1 MNESSKISRQ
11 TAYTRQNYLLLR
23 ENFFSMKNFRLWATL
38 PLLILAIFWSF
49 RSLMPTNGNTSV
61 EEEYG
66 FSTDKALTHVEAISK
81 QPHAVGFP
89 AHETVRAYIVA
100 ELEKLGLEVSLQE
113 GYTAGDWANYS
124 KAVNIVTRIE
134 GSGEGKALLLLSHYD
149 SNPHSSL
156 GASDAGSGV
165 ATILEGIRAYLA
177 KKVTPKNDIIIV
189 ITDAEELGL
198 NGADLFA
205 NRHTWTKDIGLVL
218 NFEARGS
225 GGPGYMFM
233 ETNRGNEQLIKE
245 FVTANPQFPVTNSL
259 AYSIYK
265 LLPNDTD
272 LTVFREDQD
281 IEGFNFAFID
291 DHFDYHTVRDSYSRL
306 DRNSLT
312 HQGSYLMPLL
322 THFSETDLG
331 SLKSLNDYI
340 YFNIPVF
347 KMVTY
352 PFDWIWPMWLLA
364 LGVFIILLVLGFR
377 NGSLNLKE
385 VSLGFI
391 PMLTSLVI
399 NGVLGYFAW
408 TIITTLYPGY
418 KDILQGFTYNGHT
431 YILAFALFSLAICF
445 LAYHKFKKLSIPN
458 LLVAPALLW
467 LLICWAV
474 AQYLPGASFFILPVY
489 ALLVCFA
496 ISIYQKE
503 ADPFLPLF
511 LTLPAIF
518 IYSPFIVMFPIALG
532 LKMLVTTTL
541 FTTLTFWLLLPLI
554 GRYPRKKFLGS
565 LLFIGFI
572 SALAMAHFQSGFTEK
587 KPKPSSLVY
596 ILDTDTKKAQWAT
609 YEHQL
614 SDWTSTILGSENTL
628 PETTSVNTIYSK
640 YNSRFTQVSAA
651 PLKDIIGPVVTIEKD
666 TTLDGNRI
674 LEVGIFPQRGV
685 NRLEVFTNTTPI
697 KKASVNGIELSEF
710 FLKERNS
717 ARLFTHYISD
727 NDSTMLELSIPA
739 GAELELTLYEASND
753 LLEHPMFSIPVRPK
767 DLIPMPFVLND
778 AIILKKTIRH

>member
-1 MNESSKISRQ
+1 
-11 TAYTRQNYLLLR
+11 
-23 ENFFSMKNFRLWATL
+23 MKNIRLWATL
-38 PLLILAIFWSF
+38 PLLILAIFWSY
-49 RSLMPTNGNTSV
+49 RSLMPSVGNTSV

-66 FSTDKALTHVEAISK
+66 FSTDKALTHVEAMSK

-89 AHETVRAYIVA
+89 AHATVRAYIVT
-100 ELEKLGLEVSLQE
+100 ELENMGLEVSLQE

-124 KAVNIVTRIE
+124 KAVNIVSRIE

-149 SNPHSSL
+149 SSPHSSL

-177 KKVTPKNDIIIV
+177 KNVTPKNDIIIV

-205 NRHTWTKDIGLVL
+205 NRHPWTKDVGLVL

-245 FVTANPQFPVTNSL
+245 FVTANPHFPVTNSL

-291 DHFDYHTVRDSYSRL
+291 DHFDYHSVRDSHTRL

-322 THFSETDLG
+322 THFSEADLG

-340 YFNIPVF
+340 YFNIPLF

-352 PFDWIWPMWLLA
+352 PFDWIWPMWILS
-364 LGVFIILLVLGFR
+364 LGIFIILLVLGFR
-377 NGSLNLKE
+377 NSILNIKE
-385 VSLGFI
+385 VFQGFVPMTASL
-391 PMLTSLVI
+391 LI
-399 NGVLGYFAW
+399 NGIVGYFAW
-408 TIITTLYPGY
+408 TMIIALYPGY

-431 YILAFALFSLAICF
+431 YILALALFSLAICF
-445 LAYHKFKKLSIPN
+445 WVYSRFKKISIPS

-467 LLICWAV
+467 LVICGVV
-474 AQYLPGASFFILPVY
+474 AQYLPGASFFIIPVY
-489 ALLVCFA
+489 ALLVCLA
-496 ISIYQKE
+496 ILIHQKE
-503 ADPFLPLF
+503 PDPYLLLF
-511 LTLPAIF
+511 LLLPAIF
-518 IYSPFIVMFPIALG
+518 IYSPFIAMFPIALG
-532 LKMLVTTTL
+532 LKMLVTTAL
-541 FTTLTFWLLLPLI
+541 FTTLTFWLLLPLLAS
-554 GRYPRKKFLGS
+554 YPKKKLLGS
-565 LLFIGFI
+565 LLFTGFI
-572 SALAMAHFQSGFTEK
+572 ITLAVAHFQSGFTEEK
-587 KPKPSSLVY
+587 AKPSSLVY
-596 ILDTDTKKAQWAT
+596 ILDADTKKAQWAT
-609 YEHQL
+609 YEKQL
-614 SDWTSTILGSENTL
+614 SDWTLAVLGSENSL
-628 PETTSVNTIYSK
+628 PEKTNNTNIYSK
-640 YNSRFTQVSAA
+640 YNSGYTHVSAA
-651 PLKDIIGPVVTIEKD
+651 PVKDITEPVVTIEKD
-666 TTLDGNRI
+666 TTLEGNRM

-685 NRLEVFTNTTPI
+685 NRLEVFTNSTQI
-697 KKASVNGIELSEF
+697 KKASINGIELSEYY
-710 FLKERNS
+710 LKQRRGT
-717 ARLFTHYISD
+717 RLFTHYISD
-727 NDSTMLELSIPA
+727 NDSTILELSIPA

-753 LLEHPMFSIPVRPK
+753 LLAHPLFSVPQRPK

-778 AIILKKTIRH
+778 AVIIKKTIRH

>member
-1 MNESSKISRQ
+1 
-11 TAYTRQNYLLLR
+11 
-23 ENFFSMKNFRLWATL
+23 MKNFRLWATL
-38 PLLILAIFWSF
+38 PLLILAIFWSY

-66 FSTDKALTHVEAISK
+66 FSTDKAFTHVEEISK

-100 ELEKLGLEVSLQE
+100 QLEDMGLEVSLQE

-124 KAVNIVTRIE
+124 KAVNIVTKIQ

-149 SNPHSSL
+149 SSPHSSL

-165 ATILEGIRAYLA
+165 ATILEGIRAYLQT
-177 KKVTPKNDIIIV
+177 KVTPKNDIIIL

-205 NRHTWTKDIGLVL
+205 NRHPWTKDVGLVL

-225 GGPGYMFM
+225 GGPAYMFM

-245 FVTANPQFPVTNSL
+245 FVAANPQFPVTNSL

-265 LLPNDTD
+265 MLPNDTD
-272 LTVFREDQD
+272 LTVFRKDQD

-291 DHFDYHTVRDSYSRL
+291 DHFDYHTVRDSYKRL
-306 DRNSLT
+306 DRNTLT

-322 THFSETDLG
+322 THFSEADLG
-331 SLKSLNDYI
+331 NLKSLNDYI
-340 YFNIPVF
+340 YFNMPVF
-347 KMVTY
+347 KMVSY

-364 LGVFIILLVLGFR
+364 LGVFVVLLIQGFRTGSLKLKEILLGF
-377 NGSLNLKE
+377 
-385 VSLGFI
+385 V
-391 PMLTSLVI
+391 PMLDSLVV

-408 TIITTLYPGY
+408 EMITFIYPEY
-418 KDILQGFTYNGHT
+418 RDILQGFTYNGHA
-431 YILAFALFSLAICF
+431 YILALALFSVANCF
-445 LAYHKFKKLSIPN
+445 RAYQMFKNLSIAN

-474 AQYLPGASFFILPVY
+474 AQYLPGASFFIVPVF
-489 ALLVCFA
+489 ALLVCLA
-496 ISIYQKE
+496 ISIYQKKP
-503 ADPFLPLF
+503 DPFLLLF

-518 IYSPFIVMFPIALG
+518 IYSPFIAMFPIALG

-541 FTTLTFWLLLPLI
+541 FTTLTFWLLLPLV
-554 GRYPRKKFLGS
+554 GRYPGKNIIGA

-572 SALAMAHFQSGFTEK
+572 CALAVAHFQSGFTEEK
-587 KPKPSSLVY
+587 AKPSSLVY
-596 ILDTDTKKAQWAT
+596 MLDTDTKKAQWAT
-609 YEHQL
+609 YEHKL
-614 SDWTSTILGSENTL
+614 SDWTSTILGSEYTS
-628 PETTSVNTIYSK
+628 PESTSSTTIYSK
-640 YNSRFTQVSAA
+640 YNSRFTQVAAA
-651 PLKDIIGPVVTIEKD
+651 PLKDITGPVVTIEKD

-674 LEVGIFPQRGV
+674 LEVGIFPQRSV
-685 NRLEVFTNTTPI
+685 HRLEVFTNAIPI
-697 KKASVNGIELSEF
+697 KKARVNGIELSEYY
-710 FLKERNS
+710 LKERKS

-753 LLEHPMFSIPVRPK
+753 LLEHPLFTIPQRSK

>member
-1 MNESSKISRQ
+1 M
-11 TAYTRQNYLLLR
+11 
-23 ENFFSMKNFRLWATL
+23 

-49 RSLMPTNGNTSV
+49 RSLMPTNGNTTV

-66 FSTDKALTHVEAISK
+66 FSTDMAFTHVEAISK

-100 ELEKLGLEVSLQE
+100 QLEDMGLEVTLQE

-124 KAVNIVTRIE
+124 KAVNIVTKIQ

-149 SNPHSSL
+149 SSPHSSL

-165 ATILEGIRAYLA
+165 ATILEGIRAYLETKA
-177 KKVTPKNDIIIV
+177 TPKNDIIIV

-205 NRHTWTKDIGLVL
+205 NRHAWTKEIGLVL

-225 GGPGYMFM
+225 GGPGNMFM
-233 ETNRGNEQLIKE
+233 ETNRGNEKLLKE
-245 FVTANPQFPVTNSL
+245 FVAANPHFPVTNSL

-265 LLPNDTD
+265 MLPNDTD

-291 DHFDYHTVRDSYSRL
+291 DHFDYHTVRDSYTRL
-306 DRNSLT
+306 DRKTLT

-322 THFSETDLG
+322 THFSEADLG

-347 KMVTY
+347 KIVSY

-364 LGVFIILLVLGFR
+364 LSIFVVLLIVGFKKGILHIKEVFLGF
-377 NGSLNLKE
+377 
-385 VSLGFI
+385 V
-391 PMLTSLVI
+391 PMLITLLI

-408 TIITTLYPGY
+408 SLLTTLYPGY

-431 YILAFALFSLAICF
+431 YILACVLVSLAIC
-445 LAYHKFKKLSIPN
+445 LQAYHRFKKISIPN
-458 LLVAPALLW
+458 LLVAPAFLW

-474 AQYLPGASFFILPVY
+474 AQYLPGASFFILPVF
-489 ALLVCFA
+489 ALLVCIA

-503 ADPFLPLF
+503 PDPFLLLF

-518 IYSPFIVMFPIALG
+518 IYSPFIAMFPIALG

-541 FTTLTFWLLLPLI
+541 FTTLTFCLGLPLL
-554 GRYPRKKFLGS
+554 GRYPKKKLLGS
-565 LLFIGFI
+565 LLFLGFI
-572 SALAMAHFQSGFTEK
+572 GTMAVAHFQSGFTEENA
-587 KPKPSSLVY
+587 KPSSLVY
-596 ILDTDTKKAQWAT
+596 VLDTDTKKAQWAT

-614 SDWTSTILGSENTL
+614 SDWTSTILGSEYTM
-628 PETTSVNTIYSK
+628 PETSSSTIYSK
-640 YNSRFTQVSAA
+640 YNSRFTQVAAA
-651 PLKDIIGPVVTIEKD
+651 PLKDITGPVVTIEKD
-666 TTLDGNRI
+666 TTLNGNRI
-674 LEVGIFPQRGV
+674 LEVGIFPQRSV
-685 NRLEVFTNTTPI
+685 NRLEVFTNATPI
-697 KKASVNGIELSEF
+697 KKASINGIELSEF
-710 FLKERNS
+710 YLKDRKS

-739 GAELELTLYEASND
+739 GAELELTIYEASND
-753 LLEHPMFSIPVRPK
+753 LLEHPMFTIPQRPK

-778 AIILKKTIRH
+778 AVILKKTIRH

>member
-1 MNESSKISRQ
+1 
-11 TAYTRQNYLLLR
+11 
-23 ENFFSMKNFRLWATL
+23 
-38 PLLILAIFWSF
+38 
-49 RSLMPTNGNTSV
+49 MPTNGNTSV

-81 QPHAVGFP
+81 QPHGVGFP
-89 AHETVRAYIVA
+89 AHETVRAYIVG
-100 ELEKLGLEVSLQE
+100 ELEKMGLEVSLQQ

-124 KAVNIVTRIE
+124 KAINIVGRIK
-134 GSGEGKALLLLSHYD
+134 GSGEGKAILLLSHYD
-149 SNPHSSL
+149 SSLHSSL

-165 ATILEGIRAYLA
+165 ATILEGVRAYLA
-177 KKVTPKNDIIIV
+177 EKVTPKNDIIIV

-205 NRHTWTKDIGLVL
+205 NRHPWTKDIGLVL

-245 FVTANPQFPVTNSL
+245 FVTANPQFPVSNSL

-291 DHFDYHTVRDSYSRL
+291 DHFDYHTVRDSYIRL
-306 DRNSLT
+306 DRNTLT

-322 THFSETDLG
+322 THFSKADLG
-331 SLKSLNDYI
+331 NLKSLNDNI

-352 PFDWIWPMWLLA
+352 PFDWVWPMWFLA
-364 LGVFIILLVLGFR
+364 LGVFVILLVLGFR
-377 NGSLNLKE
+377 NESLNIKE
-385 VSLGFI
+385 VFMGFI
-391 PMLTSLVI
+391 PMLASLLI
-399 NGVLGYFAW
+399 NGALGYFSW
-408 TIITTLYPGY
+408 TMITALYPGY

-431 YILAFALFSLAICF
+431 YILALALFSLAICF
-445 LAYHKFKKLSIPN
+445 WAYHRFKKISIPN

-474 AQYLPGASFFILPVY
+474 AQYLPGASFFILPVF
-489 ALLVCFA
+489 ALLVCLA

-503 ADPFLPLF
+503 PDPLLLMF

-518 IYSPFIVMFPIALG
+518 IYSPSIAMFPIALG

-541 FTTLTFWLLLPLI
+541 FTTLTFWLLLPLL
-554 GRYPRKKFLGS
+554 GRYPKKKFLGS

-572 SALAMAHFQSGFTEK
+572 VALAVAHYQSGFTEERA
-587 KPKPSSLVY
+587 KPSSLVY

-609 YEHQL
+609 YENQL
-614 SDWTSTILGSENTL
+614 SDWTSTILGSESAL
-628 PETTSVNTIYSK
+628 HETTSSTTIYSK
-640 YNSRFTQVSAA
+640 YNSRFTLISVA
-651 PLKDIIGPVVTIEKD
+651 PPKDITGPVVTIEKD
-666 TTLDGNRI
+666 TTLGGIRT
-674 LEVGIFPQRGV
+674 LEVGIFPQRSV
-685 NRLEVFTNTTPI
+685 NRLEVFTNGTPI

-710 FLKERNS
+710 YLKERKNS
-717 ARLFTHYISD
+717 RLFTHYISD
-727 NDSTMLELSIPA
+727 NDSTILELSIPA

-753 LLEHPMFSIPVRPK
+753 LLAHPMFSIPERPK